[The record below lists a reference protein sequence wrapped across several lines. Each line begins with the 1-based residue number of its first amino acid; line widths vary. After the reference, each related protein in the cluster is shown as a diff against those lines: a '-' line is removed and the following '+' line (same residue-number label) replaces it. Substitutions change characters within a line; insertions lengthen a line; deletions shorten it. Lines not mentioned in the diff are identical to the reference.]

1 MSGSTRPGVQELEKK
16 MKNSVA
22 KLFWETLLRAA
33 VIILGIGIVA
43 MSILLGITIKKNN
56 DNKAKKEANTEIK
69 TDVST
74 EETDTTDPTFYEN
87 TEEASSEDTEQTVS
101 SKDAKILV
109 VNATGVNGVAGKWKT
124 SLESEGYSSVD
135 TATYNARN
143 LTKTTICVSGSY
155 DGADLAGMFSEADM
169 STTDQVSDTMTDAS
183 DISSYDIIILIGTD
197 DVK

>member
-1 MSGSTRPGVQELEKK
+1 M
-16 MKNSVA
+16 
-22 KLFWETLLRAA
+22 
-33 VIILGIGIVA
+33 
-43 MSILLGITIKKNN
+43 
-56 DNKAKKEANTEIK
+56 
-69 TDVST
+69 ST

-109 VNATGVNGVAGKWKT
+109 VNATGVNGVAGNWKT

-197 DVK
+197 NVK